1 MYIYIYISLRFTVK
15 NSVTSYLAFILNLS
29 NLRMTILQA
38 RNWFKVVRYGDSYAV
53 FLGRWILAHGLV
65 VTSKASH
72 SK

>member
-1 MYIYIYISLRFTVK
+1 
-15 NSVTSYLAFILNLS
+15 
-29 NLRMTILQA
+29 MTILQA